1 MDLVAKSDILN
12 KPITPEEAADP
23 EALEAKRQEML
34 ATAQKFAT
42 TAAAMLEER
51 TIAANFVD
59 HFQKKDREVDESLEK
74 VRQLEKH
81 WEAKVKFVQEE
92 EARIRREA
100 ILPRKITF
108 ATPTEQQPLATP
120 KDNMKKAAE
129 LLKKKDEE
137 IDINYVRKLVA
148 SAMQQQS
155 KADTSRSSEA
165 GTKTA
170 SLSLVGV
177 KNAILSLA
185 EAKDATRNP
194 GGVGTRN
201 THLSHEGAGTTE
213 ATTTKRKGATEAGAS
228 RGNHAENLKAEE
240 RLTGPLADL
249 PHRPPVEVEAEAE
262 AEAGD
267 PVPARSHPVVPP
279 VMPGIASTR
288 NLKHYDGSE
297 RPDTWIEDY
306 YNAVTFAGG
315 TPNIACRMPLYL
327 IGPAR
332 VWLSDL
338 EENTIF
344 CWLDLKKAFE
354 NHFRGTYKRPATTS
368 DLQACIQKKGETS
381 RSFLTR
387 WLATRNEC
395 ENVDNRTA
403 MHAFI
408 GGLQRGGLLRH
419 KLTCLVNA
427 NKLTL
432 DEMINIASD
441 HTAADDDAGGDLA
454 ATAIP
459 LHQQKKNRDNGGSN
473 SNKRKNPPEDQK
485 GGGSDMVA
493 MTFQRGGPGGGRGR
507 GRGGGA
513 GRGQQRADEVTAA
526 GSRAPKRYKRARKHR
541 PRGKGGKGKNKDKE
555 EDSSEAM
562 DEDDASPEPKEVPA
576 VPQYVKW
583 SEKACTF
590 DRSDHPAVI
599 PKECYAL
606 VVSPRIDGYDFS
618 KCLMD
623 GGASLN
629 IMYLETL
636 EKMNLTKDQLKHST
650 TEFHGV
656 VPGKKANSLGSI
668 KLPVAFGDVNNY
680 REEMITFEVVPFKS
694 SYHVIFGRPTYHKFH
709 ARACYIYNKLK
720 IPGPNGWIT
729 VSGDYKK
736 ARDCEEGEAAFAES
750 VISGEELQGYRAAVD
765 PTEMQTTKKQISEQK
780 TSFKAA
786 IETKKHDL
794 IEGDSSKQVS
804 VGANMD
810 PK

>member
-81 WEAKVKFVQEE
+81 WEAK
-92 EARIRREA
+92 REA
-100 ILPRKITF
+100 GYR
-108 ATPTEQQPLATP
+108 
-120 KDNMKKAAE
+120 
-129 LLKKKDEE
+129 
-137 IDINYVRKLVA
+137 
-148 SAMQQQS
+148 
-155 KADTSRSSEA
+155 
-165 GTKTA
+165 
-170 SLSLVGV
+170 
-177 KNAILSLA
+177 
-185 EAKDATRNP
+185 
-194 GGVGTRN
+194 
-201 THLSHEGAGTTE
+201 
-213 ATTTKRKGATEAGAS
+213 
-228 RGNHAENLKAEE
+228 
-240 RLTGPLADL
+240 
-249 PHRPPVEVEAEAE
+249 
-262 AEAGD
+262 
-267 PVPARSHPVVPP
+267 
-279 VMPGIASTR
+279 
-288 NLKHYDGSE
+288 
-297 RPDTWIEDY
+297 IEDY

-315 TPNIACRMPLYL
+315 TPNIACRMLQLYL

-454 ATAIP
+454 YHTCTN
-459 LHQQKKNRDNGGSN
+459 KKNRDNGGSN
-473 SNKRKNPPEDQK
+473 NKRKNPRRPE

-493 MTFQRGGPGGGRGR
+493 MTFHAEVQEAEEAADVEAEQA
-507 GRGGGA
+507 GA
-513 GRGQQRADEVTAA
+513 RPTKSPQPDPAPPNNDPEA
-526 GSRAPKRYKRARKHR
+526 GYKRARKHR

-562 DEDDASPEPKEVPA
+562 DEA
-576 VPQYVKW
+576 
-583 SEKACTF
+583 TL
-590 DRSDHPAVI
+590 RRN
-599 PKECYAL
+599 
-606 VVSPRIDGYDFS
+606 PRR
-618 KCLMD
+618 
-623 GGASLN
+623 
-629 IMYLETL
+629 
-636 EKMNLTKDQLKHST
+636 
-650 TEFHGV
+650 
-656 VPGKKANSLGSI
+656 ANSLGSI

-720 IPGPNGWIT
+720 IRVLTVGSPYPEIT
-729 VSGDYKK
+729 RKLGS
-736 ARDCEEGEAAFAES
+736 EEGEAAFAES
-750 VISGEELQGYRAAVD
+750 VISERSCKATSRGGSGEMR
-765 PTEMQTTKKQISEQK
+765 PPRSR
-780 TSFKAA
+780 SPNRRPR
-786 IETKKHDL
+786 
-794 IEGDSSKQVS
+794 SR
-804 VGANMD
+804 
-810 PK
+810 PR